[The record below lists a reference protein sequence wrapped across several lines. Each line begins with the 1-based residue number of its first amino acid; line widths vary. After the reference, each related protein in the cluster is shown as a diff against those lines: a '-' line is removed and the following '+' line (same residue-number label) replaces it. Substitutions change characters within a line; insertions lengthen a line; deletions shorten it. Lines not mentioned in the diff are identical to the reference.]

1 MAAVLV
7 ISFILAI
14 AIFMLLPLGIANLFK
29 GVITSDHLM
38 AVLEGV
44 IRIAIFIIYIKLVS
58 RMEDIRRTFMHQ
70 LCGTRTSAD
79 GKICAREL

>member
-14 AIFMLLPLGIANLFK
+14 GIFMLLPLGIANLFK

-58 RMEDIRRTFMHQ
+58 RMEDIGGH
-70 LCGTRTSAD
+70 LCTTGRSTSALTVWNTD
-79 GKICAREL
+79 WN

>member
-14 AIFMLLPLGIANLFK
+14 GIFMLLPLGIANLFK

-38 AVLEGV
+38 AVLEGCDPD
-44 IRIAIFIIYIKLVS
+44 RDFYYLY
-58 RMEDIRRTFMHQ
+58 
-70 LCGTRTSAD
+70 
-79 GKICAREL
+79 

>member
-14 AIFMLLPLGIANLFK
+14 GIFMLLPLGIANLFK
-29 GVITSDHLM
+29 GVNHIGHLM

-44 IRIAIFIIYIKLVS
+44 IRIAVLLSILTRFADGGHPAGHLCTTGRSTSASTVWNT
-58 RMEDIRRTFMHQ
+58 DIR
-70 LCGTRTSAD
+70 
-79 GKICAREL
+79 

>member
-14 AIFMLLPLGIANLFK
+14 GIFMLLPLGIANLFK

-44 IRIAIFIIYIKLVS
+44 IRIAIFIIYIKLVIPYGGYPPYLYVP
-58 RMEDIRRTFMHQ
+58 RF
-70 LCGTRTSAD
+70 GA
-79 GKICAREL
+79 

>member
-14 AIFMLLPLGIANLFK
+14 GIFMLLPLGIANLFK

-44 IRIAIFIIYIKLVS
+44 IRIAILLFILNWFRGWRTSGGPLCTTGRSTSASTVWNT
-58 RMEDIRRTFMHQ
+58 DIR
-70 LCGTRTSAD
+70 
-79 GKICAREL
+79 